1 MKKAILEYT
10 TSEAQRAAAKRYK
23 EKNRDKIRIQ
33 DYKSKG
39 LNFIRNNAYLDD
51 LEEFKEAITEK
62 EKILKNI

>member
-1 MKKAILEYT
+1 LEYK

-39 LNFIRNNAYLDD
+39 LNFIRNNADLDD
-51 LEEFKEAITEK
+51 LEEFKEAIKEK
-62 EKILKNI
+62 ENILKKFKKF